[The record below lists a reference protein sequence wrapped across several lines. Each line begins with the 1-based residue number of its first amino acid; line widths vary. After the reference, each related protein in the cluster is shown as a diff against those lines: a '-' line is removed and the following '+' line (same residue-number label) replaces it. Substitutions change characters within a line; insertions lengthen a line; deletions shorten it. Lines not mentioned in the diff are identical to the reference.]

1 MICNARHPLRIAHCD
16 LPFRAQWVSK
26 VRCAYTMLE
35 LVIVLAIIATLAAVS
50 FPALM
55 TPLTKSRAQEAA
67 QDLSRVVLKTR
78 VRAMETGCE
87 HRLRWRP
94 GTGEYEVTEVRQ
106 LVAERNLDAISS
118 PNSSSTARNPST
130 TRRPIATP
138 AAQQQNNSVQSEEPL
153 KNRIAHAEEQRP
165 TKPYRLHERLVA
177 NVRFKQ
183 KHQHFDQRLNQQKQT
198 MQQLARANAS
208 PQQANNNQ
216 REQDSRAQD
225 PRRNDGQQH
234 GQQHGHQHGHQHGQ
248 QHGHQHGQHHFHLP
262 WSQAITFYPDGRT
275 DSAFWT
281 LRSDDNYL
289 IEVRLRG
296 ITGTVQVSSVRLAP
310 PDPIDDPNRPDW
322 ERRKGENS
330 DSLSSRSEA
339 RRSDNRFPNDRIPT
353 GGERE
358 LP

>member
-1 MICNARHPLRIAHCD
+1 MICNARHPLRIAHCA
-16 LPFRAQWVSK
+16 LLFRAQSASNA
-26 VRCAYTMLE
+26 RCAYTMLE

-106 LVAERNLDAISS
+106 LVAERNLDATSS
-118 PNSSSTARNPST
+118 PNRSSAARNSST

-138 AAQQQNNSVQSEEPL
+138 AAQQQNNSVRSEEPL
-153 KNRIAHAEEQRP
+153 KNRMAHAEEQRP
-165 TKPYRLHERLVA
+165 AKPYRLHDRLVA

-183 KHQHFDQRLNQQKQT
+183 KHQHFDQRLNQQKQA

-225 PRRNDGQQH
+225 LRRNDGQQH
-234 GQQHGHQHGHQHGQ
+234 GQQHGQR
-248 QHGHQHGQHHFHLP
+248 HGHQHGQHHFHLP
-262 WSQAITFYPDGRT
+262 WSQTITFYPDGRT
-275 DSAFWT
+275 DSASWT

-296 ITGTVQVSSVRLAP
+296 ITGTVQVSSARLAP
-310 PDPIDDPNRPDW
+310 PDPIHDPNRPDL
-322 ERRKGENS
+322 ERRKGENP

-353 GGERE
+353 GGERA